1 MYSLIIAVY
10 KFSKQY
16 QALIIEGLNIKTW
29 DTMQNN
35 FLEFIALL
43 IIVSTLG
50 FSIYQMIMQ
59 TIIFISN

>member
-1 MYSLIIAVY
+1 
-10 KFSKQY
+10 
-16 QALIIEGLNIKTW
+16 
-29 DTMQNN
+29 MQNN

-43 IIVSTLG
+43 IIVATLG